1 MIRICKKINGN
12 VKFACHCGE
21 RSDETIHGIEA
32 AMDCRVPLS
41 LAMTIFSY
49 LQFTKF
55 SFETGSGFRLSLF
68 IFHFSLFT

>member
-32 AMDCRVPLS
+32 AMDCHGAKHRR
-41 LAMTIFSY
+41 LAMTGKGKCLEVINEAS
-49 LQFTKF
+49 LRGTK
-55 SFETGSGFRLSLF
+55 
-68 IFHFSLFT
+68 